1 MIRPSQP
8 FPPATTASTSAS
20 STSSAGGLNLPRR
33 LKRLADLA
41 TNVWWTWNPSAMRL
55 FLLLDPQL
63 WDKVNH
69 NPVKLLKTIERKHIN
84 AALADLNYL
93 DAYDRVISQFDAYLN
108 DRNTWFART
117 YPELKEDIVAYFSME
132 FGLHESLPIY
142 AGGLGVLSGDHS
154 KEASD
159 IGLPFVG
166 IGFIYQQGYFRQHI
180 TEDGWQE
187 AYWENLEAADLPVK
201 PAKTSDGEDVIVS
214 VELPGRTVSIRV
226 WEIRVGRIPLLL
238 MDTNV
243 ESNSPTD
250 RDLTARLYSSDL
262 DVRITQ
268 EVVLGIGGVR
278 ALRAMNIHP
287 KVWHMNEGH
296 SAFIILERIAE
307 MVQSGTS
314 FDAAERE
321 VRASTVFTTHTPVP
335 AGNES
340 FPLWLMDKYF
350 PQYWKRMGLDRDA
363 FMALAQLDQQW
374 GPSFSM
380 PTLALRFSEHRNG
393 VSELHGEVSREMW
406 NFLWPE
412 VKEEQ
417 VSIGAITNGIHT
429 GSWLARRMRSLFE
442 RSLGSDWYD
451 HLDDPETWASI
462 MSIPDEDL
470 WIVHR
475 HLKRR
480 LERLMN
486 ARGRGLWATARIHPV
501 QVIAAGALMD
511 PNVLT
516 IGFARRF
523 ATYKRAGLLFRDPDR
538 LLKLITREDMPV
550 QFIFAGKAHPADDP
564 GKRVIQDLYR
574 NVKRAEFAGRLMF
587 IEDYDQ
593 NVARHMVQGVDVWL
607 NTPRRPHEASGT
619 SGQKAA
625 VNGVLNCSILDGW
638 WPEGYNGKNGWTI
651 GDETAEA
658 NDEAQDVKDSE
669 ALFNLLENEII
680 PLFYKRDEKELPRDW
695 IHMMK
700 ESIATLSPQFST
712 RRMLKDYANQMYVP
726 AMQAAVVAG

>member
-8 FPPATTASTSAS
+8 VAPAPTS
-20 STSSAGGLNLPRR
+20 STPTSTAGGFNLPRR

-41 TNVWWTWNPSAMRL
+41 YNVWWTWNPSALRL
-55 FLLLDPQL
+55 FLLLDPPL

-69 NPVKLLKTIERKHIN
+69 NPIKLLKKIERKHIN
-84 AALADLNYL
+84 AVLADLNYL
-93 DAYDRVISQFDAYLN
+93 DAYDRTIAQFDAYLN
-108 DRNTWFART
+108 DKNTWFNRT
-117 YPELKEDIVAYFSME
+117 YPELRENTVAYFSME

-187 AYWENLEAADLPVK
+187 AYWDNLETADLPVK
-201 PAKTSDGEDVIVS
+201 PAKTPGGEDVIVS
-214 VELPGRTVSIRV
+214 VELPGRLVHIRV
-226 WEIRVGRIPLLL
+226 WEIRVGRIPLFL
-238 MDTNV
+238 MDTNLN
-243 ESNSPTD
+243 SNSDAD

-268 EVVLGIGGVR
+268 EIVLGIGGAR
-278 ALRAMNIHP
+278 ALRAMNIQP

-307 MVQSGTS
+307 MVQAGTP
-314 FDAAERE
+314 FDAAARE

-335 AGNES
+335 AGNET

-350 PQYWKRMGLDRDA
+350 PHYWDRMGLERDA

-380 PTLALRFSEHRNG
+380 PTLALRFSERRNG
-393 VSELHGEVSREMW
+393 VSELHGDVSREMW
-406 NFLWPE
+406 KFLWPE
-412 VKEEQ
+412 AKEDN
-417 VSIGAITNGIHT
+417 VPIGSITNGIHT
-429 GSWLARRMRSLFE
+429 GSWLARRMRLLFE
-442 RSLGSDWYD
+442 RSLGSDWYE

-480 LERLMN
+480 LQRFMN
-486 ARGRGLWATARIHPV
+486 DRGRALWTTTRIHPV
-501 QVIAAGALMD
+501 QIIAAGALMD
-511 PNVLT
+511 ANVLT

-538 LLKLITREDMPV
+538 LLKLVTREDMPV

-574 NVKRAEFAGRLMF
+574 NIKRAEFAGRLMF

-625 VNGVLNCSILDGW
+625 VNGILNCSILDGW
-638 WPEGYNGKNGWTI
+638 WPEGYDGKNGWAI
-651 GDETAEA
+651 GDAASEA
-658 NDEAQDVKDSE
+658 NDEAQDAKDAE
-669 ALFNLLENEII
+669 ALFNLLENEIV
-680 PLFYKRDEKELPRDW
+680 PLFYKRDEKDIPREW

-712 RRMLKDYANQMYVP
+712 RRMLKDYVNQMYAP
-726 AMQAAVVAG
+726 AMQEAAVVSG

>member
-8 FPPATTASTSAS
+8 VIPAAMSSS
-20 STSSAGGLNLPRR
+20 STSIAAGFNLPRR
-33 LKRLADLA
+33 LKRLADMA
-41 TNVWWTWNPSAMRL
+41 MNVWWTWNPSAMRL
-55 FLLLDPQL
+55 FTLLDPQL

-93 DAYDRVISQFDAYLN
+93 DAYDRVIAHFDAYLN
-108 DRNTWFART
+108 DKNTWFNRT
-117 YPELKEDIVAYFSME
+117 YPELKDNTIAYFSME

-187 AYWENLEAADLPVK
+187 AYWDNLDDADLPVK
-201 PAKTSDGEDVIVS
+201 PAKTPNGDDVVVS
-214 VELPGRTVSIRV
+214 VELPGRTVHIRV
-226 WEIRVGRIPLLL
+226 WEIRVGRIPLFL
-238 MDTNV
+238 MDTNL
-243 ESNSPTD
+243 ESNSPAD

-268 EVVLGIGGVR
+268 EIVLGIGGVR
-278 ALRAMNIHP
+278 ALRAMNIRP
-287 KVWHMNEGH
+287 TVWHMNEGH

-307 MVQSGTS
+307 MVQAGTP
-314 FDAAERE
+314 FEDAARE

-335 AGNES
+335 AGNET

-350 PQYWKRMGLDRDA
+350 PQYWTRIGLDRDA

-380 PTLALRFSEHRNG
+380 PALALRFSERSNG
-393 VSELHGEVSREMW
+393 VSELHGDVSREMW
-406 NFLWPE
+406 SFLWPNA
-412 VKEEQ
+412 KEEE
-417 VSIGAITNGIHT
+417 VPIGAITNGIHI
-429 GSWLARRMRSLFE
+429 GSWLARRMRLLFE
-442 RSLGSDWYD
+442 RSLGSDWYE

-462 MSIPDEDL
+462 LSIPDEDL

-480 LERLMN
+480 LQRFMN
-486 ARGRGLWATARIHPV
+486 DRGRALWLTTRIHPV
-501 QVIAAGALMD
+501 QIIAAGALMD
-511 PNVLT
+511 SNVLT

-523 ATYKRAGLLFRDPDR
+523 ATYKRAGLLFRDPER

-574 NVKRAEFAGRLMF
+574 NLKRAEFAGRLMF

-593 NVARHMVQGVDVWL
+593 NVARHLVQGVDVWL

-638 WPEGYNGKNGWTI
+638 WPEGYNGKNGWAI
-651 GDETAEA
+651 SNETNEA
-658 NDEAQDVKDSE
+658 NDEAQDAKDSE
-669 ALFNLLENEII
+669 ALFSLLENEIV
-680 PLFYKRDEKELPRDW
+680 PLFYKRDEKDIPRDW
-695 IHMMK
+695 IHLMK

-712 RRMLKDYANQMYVP
+712 RRMLKDYVNQMYAP
-726 AMQAAVVAG
+726 AMRDTVAAG